1 MLPDLTFLKDRFGGG
16 LEAHPRAAAA
26 KGEEGFGLRHAAFC
40 RGSQPHEVEG
50 QMWDVREKDESGVT

>member
-26 KGEEGFGLRHAAFC
+26 KGEEGFGLRHAAF
-40 RGSQPHEVEG
+40 
-50 QMWDVREKDESGVT
+50 